1 MLFVQNKTKYCT
13 NKETQQANYRYEGN
27 IASKLCELLT
37 ESIRQKGCNFYGN
50 FFNLLDFFNLYFRF
64 ILASSNILHKTWS
77 RVMNTSN
84 NFFTNFSFVNFI
96 RNLTQIIYESN
107 QMLTSF

>member
-1 MLFVQNKTKYCT
+1 
-13 NKETQQANYRYEGN
+13 
-27 IASKLCELLT
+27 
-37 ESIRQKGCNFYGN
+37 
-50 FFNLLDFFNLYFRF
+50 
-64 ILASSNILHKTWS
+64 
-77 RVMNTSN
+77 MNTSN